1 MTDLAKIIRDH
12 AQPAVHIQRSKQP
25 TRSHFGGAPQ
35 LPAGVEWPEHNGKRL
50 TLLARISL
58 PEVHAAGAVDWL
70 PRMGALLFFYD
81 AEEEPWGFDP
91 KDAGSARVLLVPD
104 LAQPALA
111 DAGGPGDFDLATQ
124 PITFTAIQSPPGPD
138 RDGFEIQED
147 EIERFEALGAQA
159 YGGKPRHQIGGF
171 PFCVQNDSM
180 EMECQLVTHGLYL
193 GDETGWND
201 PRAEQLAAG
210 SADWRLLLQLDDDD
224 EPGMP
229 MWGDCGLLYF
239 WIREQDAREGRF
251 DSGWTIL
258 QCS

>member
-12 AQPAVHIQRSKQP
+12 ARPALHIQRSKQP
-25 TRSHFGGAPQ
+25 TRSHFGGDPQ
-35 LPAGVEWPEHNGKRL
+35 LPAGIEWPEHNGKRL
-50 TLLARISL
+50 TLLARVSL
-58 PEVHAAGAVDWL
+58 PEVHAAGAIDWL
-70 PRMGALLFFYD
+70 PRTGALLFFYD
-81 AEEEPWGFDP
+81 AEDEPWGFDP

-104 LAQPALA
+104 LAQPAVA
-111 DAGGPGDFDLATQ
+111 DAGGPGDFDLPTQ
-124 PITFTAIQSPPGPD
+124 PIMFTAIQSPPGPH
-138 RDGFEIQED
+138 RDGFVIQED
-147 EIERFEALGAQA
+147 EVEPFEALGAQM

-171 PFCVQNDSM
+171 PYCVQNDSM
-180 EMECQLVTHGLYL
+180 ELECQLVTHGLYL

-201 PRAEQLAAG
+201 PHVEQLAAG

-251 DSGWTIL
+251 DRGWTIL